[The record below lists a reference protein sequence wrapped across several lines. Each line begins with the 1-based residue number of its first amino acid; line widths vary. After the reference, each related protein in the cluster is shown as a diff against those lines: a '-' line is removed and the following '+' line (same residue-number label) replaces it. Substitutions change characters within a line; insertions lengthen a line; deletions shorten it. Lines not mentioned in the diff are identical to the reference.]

1 VIYQNKVLASHEIAV
16 LIREISQ
23 VMSIAK
29 VVLTPDPQAVVIDLV
44 KLSR

>member
-1 VIYQNKVLASHEIAV
+1 VIYQN
-16 LIREISQ
+16 
-23 VMSIAK
+23 K